1 MDKKAIDRALLQQV
15 AELSK
20 LSIPAE
26 EEAVYLRDL
35 EEMISYVGQVERLV
49 FSPDVEDDACG
60 ETVWREEERLT
71 ADDRISPAHLLEE
84 ASLRKEGYFM
94 VPKTVE

>member
-1 MDKKAIDRALLQQV
+1 MDKKSVDRALLQQI

-20 LSIPAE
+20 LSIPTE
-26 EEAVYLRDL
+26 EEAVYLWDL
-35 EEMISYVGQVERLV
+35 EEMISYVGQVESLV
-49 FSPDVEDDACG
+49 SSPDAEDDEWG
-60 ETVWREEERLT
+60 ETVWQEEETLA

-84 ASLRKEGYFM
+84 ASLREDGYFV